1 MSIYEP
7 EATPSLGA
15 TKVAVATAVANDDA
29 PKLATEIHAASSVE
43 GTMVF
48 RDFAPTVDTN
58 SGNAPRRVGTKN
70 QFPEEG
76 LANYQALE
84 VRYPHNPQGD
94 DSDADNKMRAALTE
108 GTTRKVIVR
117 EGPDA
122 IDVPFAVDD
131 FSVVW
136 TVRCGRQTRTRTDDS
151 EFSEFEIAQKL
162 YPVKAEVYGQI
173 VT

>member
-15 TKVAVATAVANDDA
+15 TKVAVCTAVADPEA

-43 GTMVF
+43 GTLVF
-48 RDFAPTVDTN
+48 RDFNPAVDTN

-84 VRYPHNPQGD
+84 VHYPHNPQGD
-94 DSDADNKMRAALTE
+94 DSDVDNKMRACLTP
-108 GTTRKVIVR
+108 GTIREIVVR
-117 EGPDA
+117 QGPDA
-122 IDVPFAVDD
+122 TEVPFAVDD

-136 TVRCGRQTRTRTDDS
+136 KVRCGRQTRTVSGDD
-151 EFSEFEIAQKL
+151 EFAEFDGVQKL
-162 YPVKAEVYGQI
+162 YPMTEEVYGQI